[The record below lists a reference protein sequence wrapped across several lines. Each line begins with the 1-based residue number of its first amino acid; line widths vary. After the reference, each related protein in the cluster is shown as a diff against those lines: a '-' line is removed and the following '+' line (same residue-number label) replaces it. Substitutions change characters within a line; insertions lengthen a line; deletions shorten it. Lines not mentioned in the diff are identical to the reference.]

1 MIKLRAKFGNLVWSY
16 STISWSHPIVW
27 PKAWRMEN
35 LSNINSVNME
45 LLYMAPHV
53 IEFFMSNTRLASF
66 PSSIWWFCSV
76 IGKKTRF
83 ICYITLICCELNFF
97 VLAGWA
103 GTAKK
108 ICNYLG
114 GNWRS
119 HKTNCH
125 CSEILFT
132 FV

>member
-1 MIKLRAKFGNLVWSY
+1 MFWAISSQLSITFLIGKKLWHSSSIFHYFYFDETFCLEFGNQTSSRNRILVMEYQIGNFFILNLAILFSY
-16 STISWSHPIVW
+16 WQ
-27 PKAWRMEN
+27 
-35 LSNINSVNME
+35 
-45 LLYMAPHV
+45 
-53 IEFFMSNTRLASF
+53 
-66 PSSIWWFCSV
+66 
-76 IGKKTRF
+76 KTRF

-108 ICNYLG
+108 ICNLFS

-119 HKTNCH
+119 HKSDCH